1 MKPVWVLSQCGPK
14 GELLPHP
21 NLPGCEVY
29 QGPSFKQMLVPTW
42 DLQGHV
48 DGFGIR
54 EGGAGGGGGV
64 PGVWYT
70 DGAQSQ
76 EKGVSNALGAWADV
90 PLS

>member
-54 EGGAGGGGGV
+54 EGGAGGGAVCLVYGTLMEHRAKRRELATHWG
-64 PGVWYT
+64 PGLM
-70 DGAQSQ
+70 SH
-76 EKGVSNALGAWADV
+76 
-90 PLS
+90 